1 LENAKE
7 ERLLSSKVLRTKQ
20 LSLTTDRADNN

>member
-1 LENAKE
+1 LENAKVV
-7 ERLLSSKVLRTKQ
+7 RHKSSKVLRTKQ